1 MFVAPPLTAMGG
13 LLTRTPDGWRWRDG
27 REEPRVRD
35 LTAAEAFQFPRVFYP
50 DPERPGGRVRWVSIP
65 VRALDEEP
73 DLDELVR
80 GVGAAARKLTGGGVD
95 VVFDHVG
102 QDVFEAS
109 LNSAS
114 LALVAQGQG
123 FTIMTVQAARS
134 AGQVR

>member
-1 MFVAPPLTAMGG
+1 MGG

-80 GVGAAARKLTGGGVD
+80 HAGGAARNSEHDAGRVEVRED
-95 VVFDHVG
+95 VFDAWAAHRVIG
-102 QDVFEAS
+102 VAWDPDDEPSLFAAAEA
-109 LNSAS
+109 LRRAS
-114 LALVAQGQG
+114 
-123 FTIMTVQAARS
+123 R
-134 AGQVR
+134 

>member
-1 MFVAPPLTAMGG
+1 MGG

-65 VRALDEEP
+65 VRALDDEP

-80 GVGAAARKLTGGGVD
+80 AAGKNARNSEHDAGRIEVREDVFDAWAVGQVIGLAWDPDDEADLFATAEALQRAAR
-95 VVFDHVG
+95 
-102 QDVFEAS
+102 
-109 LNSAS
+109 
-114 LALVAQGQG
+114 
-123 FTIMTVQAARS
+123 
-134 AGQVR
+134 